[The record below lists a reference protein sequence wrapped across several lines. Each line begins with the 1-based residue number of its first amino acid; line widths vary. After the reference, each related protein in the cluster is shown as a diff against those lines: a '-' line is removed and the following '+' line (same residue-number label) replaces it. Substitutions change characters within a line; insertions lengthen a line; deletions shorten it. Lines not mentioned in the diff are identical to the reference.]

1 MSERNEHEH
10 SIRFITTDYEE
21 LFRIPDSGTVLVT
34 FPDRQFAEKCSYID
48 DYHMKVGS
56 TVYHICQYAEILK
69 QNGGRCEP
77 EPETELAKAAWQ
89 LGHREYLMLER
100 TDFGF
105 RYEVLTKDFLSR
117 TQGQLDRPEWTMNQA
132 REYVLDL
139 AGLDHRSRFAVSY
152 DMVKQKSRDVLKS
165 SDVRNIEWVDSKYY
179 PGMRTAEHT
188 LTCEI
193 RGEPFRLAYEVSKHD
208 DGEGFVIHSDGKD
221 IWDLMPEPELEKL
234 EFTLSRAVTFG
245 HWKKDIDQA
254 ENQIYSTAFFYSKCG
269 NVDKKVDLPHK
280 LLELRRQNM
289 TTLRCIYDQNWIF
302 DFRIRRPAGLSYR
315 LEWFLKDF
323 PIGVVRRVT
332 PVVDVD
338 IPVPVKIQL

>member
-21 LFRIPDSGTVLVT
+21 LFRIPDDGTVLVT

-48 DYHMKVGS
+48 DYHMKVGNS
-56 TVYHICQYAEILK
+56 VYHICQYAEILK
-69 QNGGRCEP
+69 QNGGHCAP

-100 TDFGF
+100 ADTGF
-105 RYEVLTKDFLSR
+105 RYEILTKDFLSR

-254 ENQIYSTAFFYSKCG
+254 ETVEAVRDVRYGIWETENLNLTREQIRELHEMIDRKEETLTAAM
-269 NVDKKVDLPHK
+269 KKESVLKQLGETKPENGEK
-280 LLELRRQNM
+280 KAPKRQKKQKEGER
-289 TTLRCIYDQNWIF
+289 T
-302 DFRIRRPAGLSYR
+302 
-315 LEWFLKDF
+315 
-323 PIGVVRRVT
+323 
-332 PVVDVD
+332 
-338 IPVPVKIQL
+338 

>member
-21 LFRIPDSGTVLVT
+21 LFRIPDGGTVLLT

-48 DYHMKVGS
+48 DYHMKIGS
-56 TVYHICQYAEILK
+56 TIYHICQYAEILK

-105 RYEVLTKDFLSR
+105 RYEILTKDFLPR
-117 TQGQLDRPEWTMNQA
+117 TQGQIDRPEWTMNQA

-139 AGLDHRSRFAVSY
+139 TVLDHRSRFAVSY
-152 DMVKQKSRDVLKS
+152 EMVKQKSRDVLKS
-165 SDVRNIEWVDSKYY
+165 SDVRNIEWLDSKYY

-193 RGEPFRLAYEVSKHD
+193 RCHARALIQK
-208 DGEGFVIHSDGKD
+208 IHPT
-221 IWDLMPEPELEKL
+221 MC
-234 EFTLSRAVTFG
+234 R
-245 HWKKDIDQA
+245 
-254 ENQIYSTAFFYSKCG
+254 
-269 NVDKKVDLPHK
+269 
-280 LLELRRQNM
+280 
-289 TTLRCIYDQNWIF
+289 
-302 DFRIRRPAGLSYR
+302 LSYKSEDR
-315 LEWFLKDF
+315 FFAKQE
-323 PIGVVRRVT
+323 
-332 PVVDVD
+332 
-338 IPVPVKIQL
+338 IQHIDMTNAVFIRE

>member
-21 LFRIPDSGTVLVT
+21 LFRIPDGGTVLVT

-48 DYHMKVGS
+48 DYHMKVGNS
-56 TVYHICQYAEILK
+56 VYHICQYAEILK
-69 QNGGRCEP
+69 QNGGHCAP
-77 EPETELAKAAWQ
+77 EPETERAKAAWQ

-100 TDFGF
+100 TDTGF
-105 RYEVLTKDFLSR
+105 RYEILTKDFLSR

-193 RGEPFRLAYEVSKHD
+193 RGEPFRLS
-208 DGEGFVIHSDGKD
+208 
-221 IWDLMPEPELEKL
+221 
-234 EFTLSRAVTFG
+234 
-245 HWKKDIDQA
+245 
-254 ENQIYSTAFFYSKCG
+254 
-269 NVDKKVDLPHK
+269 
-280 LLELRRQNM
+280 
-289 TTLRCIYDQNWIF
+289 
-302 DFRIRRPAGLSYR
+302 
-315 LEWFLKDF
+315 
-323 PIGVVRRVT
+323 
-332 PVVDVD
+332 
-338 IPVPVKIQL
+338 

>member
-21 LFRIPDSGTVLVT
+21 LFRIPDGGTVLVT

-77 EPETELAKAAWQ
+77 EPETELARAAWQ

-100 TDFGF
+100 TDTGF
-105 RYEVLTKDFLSR
+105 RYEILTKDFLSR
-117 TQGQLDRPEWTMNQA
+117 TQGQIDRPKWTMNQA

-139 AGLDHRSRFAVSY
+139 TALDHRSRFAVSY
-152 DMVKQKSRDVLKS
+152 EMVKQKSRDVLKS
-165 SDVRNIEWVDSKYY
+165 SDVRNIEWLDSKYY

-193 RGEPFRLAYEVSKHD
+193 RGEPFHLTYEVSKHD

-234 EFTLSRAVTFG
+234 EYTLSRAVVFG

-254 ENQIYSTAFFYSKCG
+254 ETVEAVRDVRYGLWETENLNLSREQIGELYEMIDRREASLTEIKEKGS
-269 NVDKKVDLPHK
+269 VLKK
-280 LLELRRQNM
+280 LEEKKPDTGEKKSPKRQKRQNEGE
-289 TTLRCIYDQNWIF
+289 R
-302 DFRIRRPAGLSYR
+302 A
-315 LEWFLKDF
+315 
-323 PIGVVRRVT
+323 
-332 PVVDVD
+332 
-338 IPVPVKIQL
+338 

>member
-1 MSERNEHEH
+1 MKLVIAEKPSVAQSIARVIGAAGRKDGYLEGNGYLVSWCVGHLVELSAPETYDERYSKWHLEDLP
-10 SIRFITTDYEE
+10 I
-21 LFRIPDSGTVLVT
+21 LPDSRLYHVSPGTKK
-34 FPDRQFAEKCSYID
+34 QF
-48 DYHMKVGS
+48 G
-56 TVYHICQYAEILK
+56 ILK
-69 QNGGRCEP
+69 
-77 EPETELAKAAWQ
+77 ELMKRPDVESLVCA
-89 LGHREYLMLER
+89 
-100 TDFGF
+100 TDAGF
-105 RYEVLTKDFLSR
+105 RYEILTKDFLSR

-193 RGEPFRLAYEVSKHD
+193 RGEPFRLTYEVSKHD

-254 ENQIYSTAFFYSKCG
+254 ETVVAVRDVRYGICETENLNLTREQIQELHEMIDRKEETLTAAM
-269 NVDKKVDLPHK
+269 KKDSVLKQLGETKPENGEK
-280 LLELRRQNM
+280 KAPKRQKKQKEGER
-289 TTLRCIYDQNWIF
+289 T
-302 DFRIRRPAGLSYR
+302 
-315 LEWFLKDF
+315 
-323 PIGVVRRVT
+323 
-332 PVVDVD
+332 
-338 IPVPVKIQL
+338 